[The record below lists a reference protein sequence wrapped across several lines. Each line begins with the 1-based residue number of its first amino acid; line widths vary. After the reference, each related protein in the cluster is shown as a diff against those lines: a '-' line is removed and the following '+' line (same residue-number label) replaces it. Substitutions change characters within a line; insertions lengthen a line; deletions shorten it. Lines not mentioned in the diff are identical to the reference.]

1 MTLAARAQEHS
12 QEASNANQSDLVTNV
27 TSLSARQQLTPA
39 LASTFTPP
47 RHLPNWQ
54 AALPQLSARS
64 STAAAD
70 RHRARYHPADD
81 TENQWLGSSHTPQ
94 SEPSKG
100 KPSQRRRPKPKRP
113 QWQDVSIHLSALQA
127 SQADAASAPGHDD
140 KPVGSVP
147 SIEAPGV
154 VHMSGVSPAS
164 PSPPKQHA
172 WQALQHK
179 TCASTQGLP
188 ALASAISSL
197 QPHQAL
203 SAWHENLEQPQ
214 QRQSH
219 DHRPNLY
226 LDVPSAEQALQHAPQ
241 HVHAHP
247 ARYVLPSAEQVL
259 THAEHH
265 APPRCLPPLHHHQS
279 ALLEPPHQAAADSA
293 STAVEAGP
301 YSPRQSPAEDPR
313 SVQQVPMQ
321 YMRHPYG
328 SGSPGGLHKLHR
340 LLRPISRPTP
350 ESGLLDPGDAS
361 MPSAAGF
368 RQSVTLQGGFQHAPW
383 ASVQGPESSRLPAAC
398 VPPKPPRHLQP
409 LAHSQTDAD
418 DNHWQQHHQQHQKQP
433 EQSYHQF
440 EPDII
445 ILPISNWQHQ
455 EAGMKQDILSDLHAS
470 RPHDE
475 LNRREDSHTAAD
487 DVQDVNM
494 RLQQVRSCLR
504 HGRQEEEQ
512 PEVPSSSRK
521 SPSGPQTA
529 RGRRAVGDG
538 GFAGMRLSQV
548 MPALPPLQPRRHTD
562 TNLHLSQSERR
573 SSDSGGM
580 GPRNRRQEGLDAWQG
595 QGLDEVLRPVQ
606 PLGPVQAGRQRM
618 PPAPG
623 SSAALRS
630 TYAGYIQELQQS
642 GASMGNRLALHA
654 GRQQTG
660 PGVTSAADVS
670 HRHAG
675 SSQQLQGR
683 SSVQQP
689 GPNIVSLLRRV
700 TYTEKASQ
708 LQQADKIRD
717 KSGGDAQTECSI
729 CLENFVMQEQ
739 LRRVGCGHLFHTR
752 CIHEWF
758 ATGDTR
764 CPMCRFDPVMKRWP
778 G

>member
-1 MTLAARAQEHS
+1 MVNLAGLHEQLDDL
-12 QEASNANQSDLVTNV
+12 QSHWQNV
-27 TSLSARQQLTPA
+27 QRNARQSPGKHQH
-39 LASTFTPP
+39 F
-47 RHLPNWQ
+47 
-54 AALPQLSARS
+54 
-64 STAAAD
+64 AD
-70 RHRARYHPADD
+70 AFRHPAHADPIAISRTAKPMFRTPSAAPHAVAASQQSSFVKPARHHISSDDD

-113 QWQDVSIHLSALQA
+113 QWQD
-127 SQADAASAPGHDD
+127 
-140 KPVGSVP
+140 
-147 SIEAPGV
+147 
-154 VHMSGVSPAS
+154 
-164 PSPPKQHA
+164 
-172 WQALQHK
+172 
-179 TCASTQGLP
+179 
-188 ALASAISSL
+188 
-197 QPHQAL
+197 
-203 SAWHENLEQPQ
+203 
-214 QRQSH
+214 
-219 DHRPNLY
+219 
-226 LDVPSAEQALQHAPQ
+226 
-241 HVHAHP
+241 
-247 ARYVLPSAEQVL
+247 
-259 THAEHH
+259 
-265 APPRCLPPLHHHQS
+265 
-279 ALLEPPHQAAADSA
+279 
-293 STAVEAGP
+293 
-301 YSPRQSPAEDPR
+301 
-313 SVQQVPMQ
+313 
-321 YMRHPYG
+321 
-328 SGSPGGLHKLHR
+328 
-340 LLRPISRPTP
+340 
-350 ESGLLDPGDAS
+350 
-361 MPSAAGF
+361 
-368 RQSVTLQGGFQHAPW
+368 
-383 ASVQGPESSRLPAAC
+383 
-398 VPPKPPRHLQP
+398 
-409 LAHSQTDAD
+409 
-418 DNHWQQHHQQHQKQP
+418 
-433 EQSYHQF
+433 
-440 EPDII
+440 
-445 ILPISNWQHQ
+445 
-455 EAGMKQDILSDLHAS
+455 
-470 RPHDE
+470 
-475 LNRREDSHTAAD
+475 
-487 DVQDVNM
+487 DVNM

-670 HRHAG
+670 HRHPG